1 MKKGKQIAETKKL
14 KKEME
19 VREQDGRQKPTLEDV
34 YDQLI
39 FLRDSIRA
47 VGRDSSLTIDEAFGE
62 GAAII
67 LDRLAEDVGELMQFR
82 TERVEP

>member
-1 MKKGKQIAETKKL
+1 MKKKTKKATE
-14 KKEME
+14 KKQDE
-19 VREQDGRQKPTLEDV
+19 EQGRKEKPERDLCDV

-47 VGRDSSLTIDEAFGE
+47 VGWGHRSLTINEAFGE

-67 LDRLAEDVGELMQFR
+67 LDNLAEDVAKLM
-82 TERVEP
+82 